1 MRKPKLKLPDEEYGT
16 LFVFRVFKHVSYG
29 LIMQVTAPVEIG
41 DVAHSPE

>member
-1 MRKPKLKLPDEEYGT
+1 
-16 LFVFRVFKHVSYG
+16 VFKHVSYG